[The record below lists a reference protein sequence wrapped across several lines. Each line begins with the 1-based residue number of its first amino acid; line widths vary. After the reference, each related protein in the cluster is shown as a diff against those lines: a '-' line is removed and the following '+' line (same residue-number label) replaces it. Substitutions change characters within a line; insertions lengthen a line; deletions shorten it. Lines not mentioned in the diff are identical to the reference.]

1 MCLESSRELV
11 YFWLILLSRVWH
23 FGASNFCPKPWDFEL
38 CSAPQ
43 PLSDYL
49 LKWNSFWEKCHN
61 MQVAFLGF
69 LLFWSRAHKFSLPWR
84 FASGFNQMI
93 LIFCLAFLVVLRR
106 KFSVKQPSLP
116 LPQAEFM
123 LINLKYI
130 MPVIQCCKFRMVDVE
145 NRLGLWRKSSRNLTS
160 VRKILQRWRMTF
172 KVGDSGMV
180 IIFRVWECHIKLG
193 INSIW

>member
-23 FGASNFCPKPWDFEL
+23 FGASNFCPPSPWDFRRL

-61 MQVAFLGF
+61 MQVCLSWLPFCFGAGL
-69 LLFWSRAHKFSLPWR
+69 HKFSLPWR

-123 LINLKYI
+123 LINLKIYHACHS
-130 MPVIQCCKFRMVDVE
+130 M
-145 NRLGLWRKSSRNLTS
+145 
-160 VRKILQRWRMTF
+160 LQDFHYGWCGER
-172 KVGDSGMV
+172 S
-180 IIFRVWECHIKLG
+180 
-193 INSIW
+193 